1 MDFLRSA
8 LAGGAL
14 AIAVHLAV
22 VVVQASPLELVTRL
36 KQVNSDVRY
45 DGIQSVD
52 KREYRHCHNIGT
64 RVYCHKKDRLPRNW
78 PPLSDTPHRN

>member
-14 AIAVHLAV
+14 AIAVNLAV

-36 KQVNSDVRY
+36 KQVTSDVRY
-45 DGIQSVD
+45 GGIQLVD

-64 RVYCHKKDRLPRNW
+64 RVYCHKKDRLPQNW